1 MSAAATIAAQPALR
15 SNRSVAIWL
24 LSMCAMVFV
33 MVILGGLTRLTHSG
47 LSIVEWK
54 PVTGIFPPMNEADWQ
69 LLFDQYRQFPE
80 YQKVNQ
86 GMTVD
91 EFKGIFWL
99 EFIHRLWGRAIGVV
113 FLVPFLAFLGLKMI
127 DRRMA
132 PRLFLIF
139 LLGGFQGFL
148 GWWMVKSGLAHEP
161 DVSQYRLTL
170 HLGAAFLI
178 FAVMEWV
185 ALGLLFPV
193 AAKAGATLRRL
204 TSFAVGLAAI
214 TVLAGGLVAGT
225 DAGFAFNTFPLME
238 GSLIPS
244 QILFPLD
251 PWWLSSFEDMATIQ
265 FQHRWLAITTLCT
278 ALIAAKMAFSQ
289 NLEARAKRAFL
300 LAGLMAVVQVSLGV
314 ATLLLVVPVSLGS
327 LHQAGAM
334 VLLGLVIWARHEVR
348 TG

>member
-1 MSAAATIAAQPALR
+1 MSATAAICSNPGLR
-15 SNRSVAIWL
+15 PNRAVAFWL

-86 GMTVD
+86 GMSVD

-113 FLVPFLAFLGLKMI
+113 FLVPFLAFLVLKQI
-127 DRRMA
+127 EWRMA

-185 ALGLLFPV
+185 ALGMLSSQPTQ
-193 AAKAGATLRRL
+193 AGAGLRRL
-204 TSFAVGLAAI
+204 TSLAVALAAV

-225 DAGFAFNTFPLME
+225 DAGFTYNTFPLMD

-244 QILFPLD
+244 EILFPLD
-251 PWWLSSFEDMATIQ
+251 PWWLSAFEDLATIQ
-265 FQHRWLAITTLCT
+265 FQHRILALTTMGVALAAGWL
-278 ALIAAKMAFSQ
+278 AFSQ
-289 NLEARAKRAFL
+289 NIAARAKRAFL
-300 LAGLMAVVQVSLGV
+300 LAGGMALVQVGLGI
-314 ATLLLVVPVSLGS
+314 ATLLLIVPVALGS
-327 LHQAGAM
+327 AHQAGAM
-334 VLLGLVIWARHEVR
+334 VLLGLLIWARHEIR
-348 TG
+348 AG